1 MFYAC
6 VVYDEFFPV
15 QKWEPL
21 ESNLVLRANEHLLAI
36 VYIFSFNLK
45 VFWNSQGPLYV
56 ARKL

>member
-45 VFWNSQGPLYV
+45 VFLEFSRATLCG
-56 ARKL
+56 